1 MTSPVAHVELTVDV
15 DDLVVTGPCTLTD
28 RRCRLFFKS
37 VIGAIATDD
46 GWRCPRRHVS
56 LAAHVVRV
64 NTFLERHGYAVTRH
78 GLADREVERELERH
92 RSFLRTRRAATDF
105 REGSTLLDLDVVKRR
120 LAEFGWSSD
129 RELRPHQEVG
139 LAHAL
144 LAANAANFSV
154 PGSGK
159 TTTALAVAA
168 SHLATGTINLVIV
181 VGPLA
186 AFGPWEHESR
196 AALGDIVRTR
206 RIRGRSRERRAAYA
220 TMRPGGLL
228 LISFASAAADRLALI
243 ELCKANDVM
252 LIVDE
257 SHRIKRFKGGLWA
270 PALVDVARHAR
281 VRMILSGTPMPQSGK
296 DLFTQLN
303 VLWPAGELT
312 GSRDAFAA
320 SVETNF
326 ASVLRDVR
334 PFMSRT
340 PKQALGLPPYAVK
353 RHDVA
358 LQGTQAE
365 IYNLIFAGLRRRIAD
380 AGTWADKIET
390 LRRARPIRLL
400 QAATNPALFNRG
412 DVYYR
417 LPRVATPN
425 PTLMDRLAD
434 YAAHEVPAKSLAALD
449 LLSRISAEGG
459 KTVCW
464 SNFVGN
470 LDQFS
475 ELVRDRLGI
484 PCFQIDGR
492 VPAGD
497 DAGDDQSGIVRP
509 NPDDTD
515 TRERI
520 IERFLNIDGAAVL
533 VTNPASCSE
542 SISLHR
548 SCHNAIYLDRT
559 YDCAQ
564 FLQSIDRIHR
574 LGLPSDITVEIH
586 ILLATDDQRPS
597 IDHLVDASLLEKE
610 AVMLEL
616 LEGAEVRPLRQ
627 NDDPAADA
635 EGTDQDLAALLRYL
649 LGETTEQAD

>member
-1 MTSPVAHVELTVDV
+1 MTSPADQVDLTIDAG
-15 DDLVVTGPCTLTD
+15 DLLVSGAGTLAD
-28 RRCRLFFKS
+28 RRCRLFFRS
-37 VIGAIATDD
+37 VLGATATED
-46 GWRCPRRHVS
+46 GWRCPRRQAS
-56 LAAHVVRV
+56 LSAHVVRV

-78 GLADREVERELERH
+78 GLVDQEVERELERR
-92 RSFLRTRRAATDF
+92 RSFQRTREAAAEF
-105 REGSTLLDLDVVKRR
+105 REGTTLFELDGVKEQ
-120 LAEFGWSSD
+120 LAEFGWSAT
-129 RELRPHQEVG
+129 RALRPHQETG

-144 LAANAANFSV
+144 TAVNAANFSV

-168 SHLATGTINLVIV
+168 SHLASGTISLVIV

-186 AFGPWEHESR
+186 AFGPWEQETRS
-196 AALGDIVRTR
+196 ALDSVVRTR
-206 RIRGRSRERRAAYA
+206 RIRGTSRDRRAAYA
-220 TMRPGGLL
+220 AARPGTLL

-243 ELCKANDVM
+243 EVCKAHNTM

-270 PALVDVARHAR
+270 PALIDVARHAR
-281 VRMILSGTPMPQSGK
+281 VRMILTGTPMPQGGR

-303 VLWPAGELT
+303 VLWPGGEIT

-320 SVETNF
+320 RVDSGF
-326 ASVLRDVR
+326 ASVLRDVQ

-340 PKQALGLPPYAVK
+340 PKRDLGLPPYQVR
-353 RHDVA
+353 RHEVR
-358 LQGTQAE
+358 LQGTQSE
-365 IYNLIFAGLRRRIAD
+365 IYDLILTGLRRRIDGAE
-380 AGTWADKIET
+380 TWADKIES

-400 QAATNPALFNRG
+400 QAATNPDLFNRA
-412 DVYYR
+412 DAYYHV
-417 LPRVATPN
+417 PSVQTSS
-425 PTLMDRLAD
+425 PTLMDRLAE
-434 YAAHEVPAKSLAALD
+434 YAATEVPAKSLAALD
-449 LLSRISAEGG
+449 LLADIAADGG
-459 KTVCW
+459 KAVCW

-470 LDQFS
+470 LDHFS
-475 ELVRDRLGI
+475 ALVRDRLGM

-497 DAGDDQSGIVRP
+497 DAGDDLSGLARP
-509 NPDDTD
+509 NPADTD

-520 IERFLNIDGAAVL
+520 IKRFLSVQGAAVL

-548 SCHNAIYLDRT
+548 GCHNAIYLDRT

-574 LGLPSDITVEIH
+574 LGLPSNVTVKIH
-586 ILLATDDQRPS
+586 ILLANSDQGPT
-597 IDHLVDASLLEKE
+597 IDHLVDASLRVKE

-616 LEGAEVRPLRQ
+616 LEGAEIRPLNQ
-627 NDDPAADA
+627 NDDPSADA

-649 LGETTEQAD
+649 LGETTEQPD

>member
-1 MTSPVAHVELTVDV
+1 MTPHVGQVELSIDGG
-15 DDLVVTGPCTLTD
+15 DLLVTGADTLAD
-28 RRCRLFFKS
+28 RRCRLFFRS
-37 VIGAIATDD
+37 VLGAIATED
-46 GWRCPRRHVS
+46 GWRCPRRHAS
-56 LAAHVVRV
+56 LSAQVVRV
-64 NTFLERHGYAVTRH
+64 NTFLERHGYAVTRY
-78 GLADREVERELERH
+78 GLADQEVQRELERR
-92 RSFLRTRRAATDF
+92 RSFQRTRQAAAEF
-105 REGSTLLDLDVVKRR
+105 REGAAMLDINVIKQQ
-120 LAEFGWSSD
+120 LARFGWSAA
-129 RELRPHQEVG
+129 RELRAHQELG

-144 LAANAANFSV
+144 TAVNAANFSV

-168 SHLATGTINLVIV
+168 SHLASGTVSLVIV

-186 AFGPWEHESR
+186 AFGPWEQETR
-196 AALGDIVRTR
+196 AALGAVIRTR
-206 RIRGRSRERRAAYA
+206 RIRGRARERRAAYTA
-220 TMRPGGLL
+220 ARPGDLL

-243 ELCKANDVM
+243 EVCQAHDTM

-270 PALVDVARHAR
+270 PALIDVARHAR
-281 VRMILSGTPMPQSGK
+281 VRMILTGTPMPQSGR

-303 VLWPAGELT
+303 VLWPGGEIT

-320 SVETNF
+320 QVDSSF
-326 ASVLRDVR
+326 ASVLRDVQ

-340 PKQALGLPPYAVK
+340 PKRALGLPPYQVQ
-353 RHDVA
+353 RHDVR
-358 LQGTQAE
+358 LRGTQAE
-365 IYNLIFAGLRRRIAD
+365 IYDLVLTGLRRRVDGAD
-380 AGTWADKIET
+380 TWADKLEA

-400 QAATNPALFNRG
+400 QAATNPDLFNR
-412 DVYYR
+412 DDAYYHV
-417 LPRVATPN
+417 PKVQTPT

-434 YAAHEVPAKSLAALD
+434 YAASEVPAKSLAALD
-449 LLSRISAEGG
+449 LLTGITVDGG
-459 KTVCW
+459 KAVCW

-475 ELVRDRLGI
+475 ALVRDRLGI

-492 VPAGD
+492 VPVGD
-497 DAGDDQSGIVRP
+497 EVGDDQSGLIRP

-520 IERFLNIDGAAVL
+520 IERFLNTKGAAVL

-548 SCHNAIYLDRT
+548 GCHNAIYLDRT

-574 LGLPSDITVEIH
+574 LGLPEGVTVKIH
-586 ILLATDDQRPS
+586 ILLAVSGQGPTIDQ
-597 IDHLVDASLLEKE
+597 LVDVSLRGKE

-616 LEGAEVRPLRQ
+616 LEGAELRPLQQ
-627 NDDPAADA
+627 NDDPSAAA

-649 LGETTEQAD
+649 LGETTEQPD

>member
-1 MTSPVAHVELTVDV
+1 MTLHVGRVELSIASDDV
-15 DDLVVTGPCTLTD
+15 MVYGADTLVD

-37 VIGAIATDD
+37 VLGAIATDD
-46 GWRCPRRHVS
+46 GWRCPRRQAS
-56 LAAHVVRV
+56 LSAHVVRI
-64 NTFLERHGYAVTRH
+64 NTFLERHGYVVTRH
-78 GLADREVERELERH
+78 GLADQEVERELERH
-92 RSFLRTRRAATDF
+92 RSFQRTRHAATEF
-105 REGSTLLDLDVVKRR
+105 REGAALLNFNVIKQQ
-120 LAEFGWSSD
+120 LAEFGWSAA
-129 RELRPHQEVG
+129 RELLPHQEVG

-144 LAANAANFSV
+144 TAVNAANFSV

-168 SHLATGTINLVIV
+168 SHLASGTINLVIV

-186 AFGPWEHESR
+186 AFGPWEQETR
-196 AALGDIVRTR
+196 AALGNIISTR
-206 RIRGRSRERRAAYA
+206 RIRGTSRERRASYM
-220 TMRPGGLL
+220 TVQPGGLL
-228 LISFASAAADRLALI
+228 LVSFASAAADRPTLI
-243 ELCKANDVM
+243 EVCKAHNAM

-257 SHRIKRFKGGLWA
+257 SHRIKKFKGGLWA
-270 PALVDVARHAR
+270 PALTDIARHAR
-281 VRMILSGTPMPQSGK
+281 VRMILTGTPMPQSGR

-303 VLWPAGELT
+303 VLWPGGEIT
-312 GSRDAFAA
+312 GSRDAFAVRVD
-320 SVETNF
+320 SNF
-326 ASVLRDVR
+326 SSILHDVR

-340 PKQALGLPPYAVK
+340 PKQALGLPPYEVE
-353 RHDVA
+353 RHEVA

-365 IYNLIFAGLRRRIAD
+365 IYDLILTGLRRRIDGAE
-380 AGTWADKIET
+380 TWADKLET

-400 QAATNPALFNRG
+400 QAATNPDLFNRA

-417 LPRVATPN
+417 VPRVQTPN

-434 YAAHEVPAKSLAALD
+434 YCSHEMPAKTQAALD
-449 LLSRISAEGG
+449 LLARIATEGG

-475 ELVRDRLGI
+475 ALARDRLGI

-492 VPAGD
+492 VPVGD
-497 DAGDDQSGIVRP
+497 NVGDDQSGLARP

-520 IERFLNIDGAAVL
+520 IERFLKTQGAAVL

-548 SCHNAIYLDRT
+548 GCHNAIYLDRT

-574 LGLPSDITVEIH
+574 LGLPHNVTVRIH
-586 ILLATDDQRPS
+586 ILLAASDQGPT
-597 IDHLVDASLLEKE
+597 IDHLVDASLREKE

-616 LEGAEVRPLRQ
+616 LEGAEVRPLHQ
-627 NDDPAADA
+627 NDDPSVDA
-635 EGTDQDLAALLRYL
+635 EGTDQDLSALLRYL
-649 LGETTEQAD
+649 LGETTGSPD